1 MSSRGSWPIRGRA
14 PPEWWAGSQR
24 VEEIVVCR
32 SPFIHPRQ
40 VITMRGGRAAARRSV
55 EKVEEMFLSVF
66 MGRDVRSQMLIC
78 LLTSPLPV
86 PPPPPRPSPSR
97 PQCFLLCF
105 GSRSWTSDV
114 NSLLKEEPKND
125 WTPQKTRTPPQE
137 PRRRLRR
144 GRGVP
149 ELHWPPAAAPDVSNQ
164 AEEETPE
171 PPQQLHLRQRQ

>member
-86 PPPPPRPSPSR
+86 PPPTPTLPIQTSVLPP
-97 PQCFLLCF
+97 LL
-105 GSRSWTSDV
+105 WLQKLDV
-114 NSLLKEEPKND
+114 GRQFSS
-125 WTPQKTRTPPQE
+125 QRRTKK
-137 PRRRLRR
+137 
-144 GRGVP
+144 
-149 ELHWPPAAAPDVSNQ
+149 
-164 AEEETPE
+164 
-171 PPQQLHLRQRQ
+171 